1 MEKNI
6 MFKRNKKIIIMAV
19 VLGIM
24 LVVAFV
30 AVKRKKAA
38 LAKAKPV
45 GVNAIPVSVIAVTK
59 SNFSMIKNYIGIVE
73 PLNSANIS
81 SRITADIVKVLYREG
96 KSVQA
101 GELLLKLDDRN
112 LVQAIVVLKAK
123 AEGVK
128 TQMIANN
135 VNIQSLKGSV
145 NYWQKQVERDRKL
158 FKQNIIPAKQ
168 FELSNEKLNEIQ
180 GKLNVAAQKNKT
192 LAAELAAVNGDIKIA
207 KTNLSYAD
215 ISAPF
220 NGVVCE
226 VPVDP
231 GDLASPGKKLMVL
244 ENQHLLKIS
253 VQLPQTDMKYVKI
266 NNKLHIQ
273 CRKTEITAKISK
285 IYPAL
290 GSNRM
295 MKIEAILPAANEKDF
310 VSGQY
315 VKVSL
320 TTGILHS
327 VLIVPAA
334 AINIDNQTS
343 SHKYLFILKDGE
355 LKTVTVKILG
365 NNEIKAAVTGNLNV
379 GDKIVVSAYLGWAE
393 LAAGLKAE
401 EVE

>member
-59 SNFSMIKNYIGIVE
+59 SDFSMIKNYIGIVE

-320 TTGILHS
+320 TTGILHN

-355 LKTVTVKILG
+355 LKTVAVKILG

>member
-1 MEKNI
+1 

-45 GVNAIPVSVIAVTK
+45 GVGAIPVSVIAVTK
-59 SNFSMIKNYIGIVE
+59 SDFSMIKNYIGIVE

-266 NNKLHIQ
+266 SNKLHIQ
-273 CRKTEITAKISK
+273 CRRTEITAKISK

-295 MKIEAILPAANEKDF
+295 MKIEAILPAASEKDF

-320 TTGILHS
+320 TTGTLHN

-334 AINIDNQTS
+334 AINIDNQAN
-343 SHKYLFILKDGE
+343 SHKYLFILKNGI
-355 LKTVTVKILG
+355 LKTVAIKILG

-393 LAAGLKAE
+393 LAAGLKAK